1 MIAELK
7 KSIDEYSLMQCNQLL
22 VLLTRCLQWSTSSWQ
37 LWWTWWRWWRWWRC
51 YFTCDTC
58 YPIFPLQDPHW
69 CRQCLYVSDDQDLDC
84 LSQCA
89 SLAELSDYLSAS
101 LNIAGFSW
109 VLPPEGRYAEIET
122 FDLARE
128 GELHRHE
135 VAAVPGNVE
144 ITSRW
149 GGCV

>member
-1 MIAELK
+1 MQSASCFTHKMLAIIYIFKSEIKLTIMLSCCTLK
-7 KSIDEYSLMQCNQLL
+7 
-22 VLLTRCLQWSTSSWQ
+22 WS
-37 LWWTWWRWWRWWRC
+37 WWTWWRC

-84 LSQCA
+84 LTQCV

-109 VLPPEGRYAEIET
+109 VLPPEGRYAEIEIKHLISRGKEN
-122 FDLARE
+122 FIDRRLLLSQAMLRC
-128 GELHRHE
+128 
-135 VAAVPGNVE
+135 